1 METDIIVLGINHR
14 TAPVEVREK
23 LSFTEKEMDQVL
35 SISGETE
42 ELEEVVIISTC
53 NRTEIYCAGP
63 RLKKIDEAVVSF
75 LAGFKGIQEDNIK
88 KCLYLYRGREAV
100 EHLFRVAAGLD
111 SMVLGETQVLGQVKE
126 AYVKSMEKQRVDTIF
141 HALFRQALAVGKR
154 VHRETAIN
162 DHPASVSYV
171 AVNLAKQ
178 IFPVL
183 QNQKV
188 MVVGAGEMAQL
199 TIKHLCDE
207 GVKDLVIVNRSSQQA
222 VRLVEMFGGRVE
234 EYNHLLDIMPEADI
248 VISST
253 SAPHFILNQKKLLQV
268 MEKRNCKKIFLID
281 IAVPRDINPDVRE
294 VPGVHLY
301 NIDDLQAVLQA
312 NMRERKLA
320 AKKAEKVICQETKD
334 FQDWVNTRM
343 VVPLITAFR
352 ARAEEIRVDQLESS
366 LEKLKGLSDK
376 EKKVVERLTKNIVN
390 DMLRIPV
397 LRLKEKA
404 AEKQAEEC
412 ISSLCEL
419 FNLDINGEADLEK
432 EKKSD
437 RGR

>member
-1 METDIIVLGINHR
+1 MDTEIIVLGINHR

-23 LSFTEKEMDQVL
+23 LSFTEKEMERAL
-35 SISGETE
+35 TSNSGKE
-42 ELEEVVIISTC
+42 ELEEIVIISTC

-63 RLKKIDEAVVSF
+63 RLKKAGEAIVGF
-75 LAGFKGIQEDNIK
+75 LSGVKGIPEENIK
-88 KCLYLYRGREAV
+88 GCLYLYRGREAA

-111 SMVLGETQVLGQVKE
+111 SMVLGETQILGQVKE
-126 AYVKSMEKQRVDTIF
+126 AYLKSMEKQRVDTVF

-171 AVNLAKQ
+171 AVNLVKQ
-178 IFPVL
+178 IFPVI
-183 QNQKV
+183 QEQKV

-207 GVKDLVIVNRSSQQA
+207 GVKDLVVVNRSSQQA
-222 VRLVEMFGGRVE
+222 VRLVEMFGGRVAD
-234 EYNHLLDIMPEADI
+234 YSHLLDIMPEADI

-253 SAPHFILNQKKLLQV
+253 SAPHFILDREKMLRV
-268 MEKRNCKKIFLID
+268 MEHRAHKKIFLID
-281 IAVPRDINPDVRE
+281 IAVPRDIDPDVRE
-294 VPGVHLY
+294 VPGVYLY
-301 NIDDLQAVLQA
+301 NMDDLQGVLEA

-320 AKKAEKVICQETKD
+320 AKKAEKVISQETEV
-334 FQDWVNTRM
+334 FQDWLNTRM
-343 VVPLITAFR
+343 VVPLITALR
-352 ARAEEIRVDQLESS
+352 DRAEEIRMDQLESS

-376 EKKVVERLTKNIVN
+376 EKKTVERLSKNIVN
-390 DMLRIPV
+390 DLLRIPV

-404 AEKQAEEC
+404 AEKNADEC
-412 ISSLCEL
+412 IASLCEL
-419 FNLDINGEADLEK
+419 FNLDIDEEEDVEK

-437 RGR
+437 RGQ